1 MSETQFI
8 ALLTPSVGSVVL
20 VILAWLYANSRLSD
34 LRSDTGRHFDGLH
47 KRLDRIDSRLDR
59 LDDRLDRVDQDLR
72 EFYGSNRKL
81 EGRVDELSRQK

>member
-1 MSETQFI
+1 MSNAQFI

-20 VILAWLYANSRLSD
+20 VILAWLYANARLSD
-34 LRSDTGRHFDGLH
+34 LRSETNRQFEGVNS
-47 KRLDRIDSRLDR
+47 RLDRIDSRLDR
-59 LDDRLDRVDQDLR
+59 VDADLR